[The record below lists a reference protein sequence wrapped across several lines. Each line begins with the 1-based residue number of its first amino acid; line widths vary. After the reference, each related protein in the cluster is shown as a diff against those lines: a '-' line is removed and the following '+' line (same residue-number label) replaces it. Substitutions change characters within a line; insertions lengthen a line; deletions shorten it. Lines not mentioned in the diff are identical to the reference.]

1 MAKKVFVVAF
11 GLLLIYSIGV
21 TWYTI
26 SARARYSN
34 IIEQNYRTAQSL
46 DAELGRARRI
56 IDTTSLGLE
65 QTIGRVS
72 QMQDRNQRITEL
84 ISAIKGAIGKLIRYL
99 EETQGTGTKD

>member
-1 MAKKVFVVAF
+1 MAKKVFVIAF
-11 GLLLIYSIGV
+11 GLLLIYSIGI

-46 DAELGRARRI
+46 DAELGRAREV
-56 IDTTSLGLE
+56 IDTTSIGLE
-65 QTIGRVS
+65 HAVGRVS
-72 QMQDRNQRITEL
+72 QMQDRDSRIREL